1 MNAVASLITWPGV
14 YETSLCLMMKRTCR
28 AFDVELLNNPLFE
41 GCTGSNHADMIK
53 ASPNVISWVCF
64 ARSEEELKL
73 NRNMLFFENG
83 LLDRGFSY
91 YLDDNGYGSSSNIVA
106 KGYNNHSYENS
117 YVQEV
122 FSYLRSL
129 KWPVWVGPQAS
140 GPVMIALQARKN
152 EDEELL
158 AKCKK
163 YLPKKS
169 KVIIRCHPK
178 TKDPQQ
184 IYSKYLDNNWEID
197 PITDVF
203 DSLARCRG
211 VVVNSSSI
219 IFKALAMAIPVAA
232 CKRGFH
238 SGTAAVMDC
247 SRNERLLQ
255 FFLDYRFEERASQN
269 LICAIKEN
277 SISKDVSSIDELLRN
292 SNFANWLKRIRIP

>member
-14 YETSLCLMMKRTCR
+14 YETSLCLMMKRACR
-28 AFDVELLNNPLFE
+28 LFDIDLQNNPLFD
-41 GCTGSNHADMIK
+41 GCTGSMHSEMIK

-64 ARSEEELKL
+64 ARSEEELKFD
-73 NRNMLFFENG
+73 RNLLFFENG
-83 LLDRGFSY
+83 LLDRGLSY
-91 YLDDNGYGSSSNIVA
+91 YLDDNGYGASSNIVA
-106 KGYNNHSYENS
+106 KGYNNHSYDDS
-117 YVQEV
+117 YVKEV
-122 FSYLRSL
+122 FDYLRSL
-129 KWPVWVGPQAS
+129 RWPIGVGSKAD
-140 GPVMIALQARKN
+140 GPIMIALQYRKN

-178 TKDPQQ
+178 TKDPLSL
-184 IYSKYLDNNWEID
+184 YSKYLDNGWEID
-197 PITDVF
+197 VLEDVF

-219 IFKALAMAIPVAA
+219 IFKALAMGIPVAA

-247 SRNERLLQ
+247 SRNEKLLQ
-255 FFLDYRFEERASQN
+255 FFIDYRFEERSSQN

-277 SISKDVSSIDELLRN
+277 SISKNISSIDELLKN

>member
-14 YETSLCLMMKRTCR
+14 YETSLCLMMRRACK
-28 AFDVELLNNPLFE
+28 AFDIDLQNNPLFE
-41 GCTGSNHADMIK
+41 GCTGSNHASMIK
-53 ASPNVISWVCF
+53 AMPNVISWVCF

-73 NRNMLFFENG
+73 DRNLLFFENG
-83 LLDRGFSY
+83 LLDRGRSY
-91 YLDDNGYGSSSNIVA
+91 YLDDNGYGASSNIVA
-106 KGYNNHSYENS
+106 KGYNNKSYDSS

-122 FSYLRSL
+122 FSYLSSL
-129 KWPVWVGPQAS
+129 KWPIGVGPQAS
-140 GPVMIALQARKN
+140 GPIMVALQSRKN

-158 AKCKK
+158 TKCKA

-178 TKDPQQ
+178 TKDPSSL
-184 IYSKYLDNNWEID
+184 YSKHLDGNWEID
-197 PITDVF
+197 SITDVF
-203 DSLARCRG
+203 SSLARCRG

-219 IFKALAMAIPVAA
+219 IFKALAMGIPVAA
-232 CKRGFH
+232 CRRGFH
-238 SGTAAVMDC
+238 SGTTAVMDC

-269 LICAIKEN
+269 LICAIREN
-277 SISKDVSSIDELLRN
+277 SIPKDISNIDELLRN